1 MKRFTAV
8 SVVTRRA
15 ALERAVR
22 GRTLQQPFVAEST
35 KLRFRKGQEA
45 ALGRGVGCVT
55 DAAVRK
61 RHGTMHVARD
71 LAKGGVTSRRRADLH
86 WRRGRG
92 HVLYEAIVTL
102 AAAAGMREKRHVG
115 CVDRGVVLRLGTR
128 ATCNDQ

>member
-15 ALERAVR
+15 ACQRAVR

-55 DAAVRK
+55 DVAVRK
-61 RHGTMHVARD
+61 RHRTMNVARD
-71 LAKGGVTSRRRADLH
+71 HAEGGMTSRGRADLL

-92 HVLYEAIVTL
+92 HVPYEAIVTL
-102 AAAAGMREKRHVG
+102 ATAPGMREEGHVD
-115 CVDRGVVLRLGTR
+115 CPVRGVVLRLGTR
-128 ATCNDQ
+128 ATCDDQ